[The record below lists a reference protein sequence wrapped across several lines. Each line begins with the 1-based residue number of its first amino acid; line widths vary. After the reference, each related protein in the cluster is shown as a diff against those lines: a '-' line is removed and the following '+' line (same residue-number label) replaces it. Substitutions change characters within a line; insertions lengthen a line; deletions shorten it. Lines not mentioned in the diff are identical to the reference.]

1 MKLNEPY
8 LIVNFNDDKLIF
20 STISY
25 NENKDY
31 KLIKNI
37 TIDSQGIHNGKITDI
52 ELVTKLTK
60 KIINSIEDEL
70 NYSFSKVSVIINPKN
85 VNCIN
90 ISGYKKLNGSQVLKE
105 DVAYILNDIKK
116 IITSSEKKYY
126 LVHLFN
132 SSFSL
137 DSDNLENLPIGLF
150 GEFYN
155 QNMTF
160 FLVNKN
166 SIRNIKLIFNNCGIN
181 IDRIILT
188 PFAEG
193 VNFLLMN
200 KKNTNFTIISL
211 ENERVNISLFKNKSY
226 IFTQDFNFGTDLV
239 IKDISKL
246 CSLKINEVELLLKKI
261 NLKLLLEE
269 NKESILNKNFFL
281 SSPYRK
287 IKHQFILDIISAR
300 LDELIEVCYE
310 TNSNLDYFR
319 KGNKVFYIT
328 IEKFEYFKN
337 FQYALE
343 QNHLI
348 NTEFIFDKNTE
359 NVSLFSLNGTAEL
372 IGKGWD
378 KEAIPVVQSRKSLIS
393 SFFSNL
399 FS

>member
-85 VNCIN
+85 VNCLN
-90 ISGYKKLNGSQVLKE
+90 ISGYKKLNGSKISK
-105 DVAYILNDIKK
+105 DDITYILNDIKK
-116 IITSSEKKYY
+116 TIMLNEDKYF

-166 SIRNIKLIFNNCGIN
+166 IIKNIKSVFNNCGISV
-181 IDRIILT
+181 DRIILKS
-188 PFAEG
+188 FADG
-193 VNFLLMN
+193 INYLSKIQNN
-200 KKNTNFTIISL
+200 KNFTAITL
-211 ENERVNISLFKNKSY
+211 EYKRINISLFKNKSY
-226 IFTQDFNFGTDLV
+226 VFTQDFDFGIDLI

-246 CSLKINEVELLLKKI
+246 CSLKTEEVEVLLKEI
-261 NLKLLLEE
+261 NLSSSLE
-269 NKESILNKNFFL
+269 KEEEPYLDRRFFL

-287 IKHQFILDIISAR
+287 IKHKFILDIMTAR
-300 LDELIEVCYE
+300 LDEIVEICYE
-310 TNSNLDYFR
+310 KNTNLNYFR
-319 KGNKVFYIT
+319 RSNNTIYIA
-328 IEKFEYFKN
+328 IERFEYFTNIKN
-337 FQYALE
+337 AL
-343 QNHLI
+343 QKNKLI
-348 NTEFIFDKNTE
+348 KSEFVYGKAIE
-359 NVSLFSLNGTAEL
+359 NSSLSSLNGAIEL
-372 IGKGWD
+372 IGKGWE
-378 KEAIPVVQSRKSLIS
+378 KEAIPVIQQKKSLIS
-393 SFFSNL
+393 SFFSKIFN
-399 FS
+399 